1 MTKSVWLAVLA
12 PLSTSSESHVGP
24 TEMRLPS
31 EANGC
36 AGLGHVLLAS
46 ASQDKY
52 LRVWR
57 IQPQA
62 TSRQPSASSQEA
74 PTDSSVA
81 HDIAR

>member
-1 MTKSVWLAVLA
+1 MWLNVLA
-12 PLSTSSESHVGP
+12 SPSAGCECHAGPSDMSTTQSG
-24 TEMRLPS
+24 RWLLY
-31 EANGC
+31 N

-62 TSRQPSASSQEA
+62 TTRQRSASSQEA

-81 HDIAR
+81 QDIAR